1 MQFAPSA
8 AHTGSSASGHL
19 PSRELPLSCCHLPS
33 SSVSS
38 SLAFFFKKI
47 AVFIYFWLCWVFM
60 VHGLFS
66 GCGAQA
72 SHRSESLAAEQ
83 EFQGT
88 RASEAAVGQ
97 RSG

>member
-88 RASEAAVGQ
+88 RASGAAVGE